1 MAKEK
6 SLIKNTFSL
15 SQKASALRLVS
26 SSISKSLHI
35 GNFRSFYK
43 GRGVDYSGAR
53 EYLYGDDIRAIDWN
67 VTARL
72 SKPYI
77 KLFEEDKELIL
88 FLLVDRSASMETGSG
103 SKSRIETATEAAS
116 VMVFAGM
123 QNSSPIGAV
132 LFDGETEFSSA
143 PKNGKDHAM
152 VIFSKLDK
160 RPKRTTQGTSLV
172 KALRGA
178 STLLKNRS
186 LVMIFSDFR
195 CSNYEK
201 ELSLL
206 ASKHD
211 VIAVTISDPSDSALP
226 QIGIMS
232 FYDPESGIKKILPTN
247 SKKFQKEWGNY
258 HSRHLERWK
267 NFCTKNGIETIV
279 LSTNEDPSLELIH
292 FFSSRGSK

>member
-1 MAKEK
+1 MKKEK
-6 SLIKNTFSL
+6 GLVKNTFSL
-15 SQKASALRLVS
+15 SQKASALRLMS

-77 KLFEEDKELIL
+77 KLFEEDKELII
-88 FLLVDRSASMETGSG
+88 FLIVDRSASMETGSG
-103 SKSRIETATEAAS
+103 TRSRIETATEAAS
-116 VMVFAGM
+116 LMVFAGM
-123 QNSSPIGAV
+123 LNSSPIGAV
-132 LFDGETEFSSA
+132 LFNGETEFSCA

-152 VIFSKLDK
+152 VVFSKLDK
-160 RPKRTTQGTSLV
+160 RPNRTKQGTSLV
-172 KALRGA
+172 NAIRGA

-195 CSNYEK
+195 CSGYEK
-201 ELSLL
+201 ELSLM

-211 VIAVTISDPSDSALP
+211 VIAVTIADPSDTSLP
-226 QIGIMS
+226 TIGMMD
-232 FYDPESGIKKILPTN
+232 FYDPESDTKKPLPTS
-247 SKKFQKEWGNY
+247 SKVFQKEWKEYNQ
-258 HSRHLERWK
+258 RHLERWK
-267 NFCTKNGIETIV
+267 NYCSKNGIETIV
-279 LSTNEDPSLELIH
+279 LSTTEDTSLELIR